1 MDPVSA
7 SAVVAVV
14 APVVPAAASDPV
26 GVVVPVAQVDLA
38 QVALAPAVAAY

>member
-26 GVVVPVAQVDLA
+26 GVVVPVAQV
-38 QVALAPAVAAY
+38 ALAPAVAAY